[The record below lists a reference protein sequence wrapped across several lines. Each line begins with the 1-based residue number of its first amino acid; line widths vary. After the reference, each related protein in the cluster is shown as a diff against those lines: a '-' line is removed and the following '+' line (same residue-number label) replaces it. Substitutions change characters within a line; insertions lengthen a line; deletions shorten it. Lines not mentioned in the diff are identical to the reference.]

1 MHRMSSQ
8 STLIQLWVCWHCAPS
23 KCFITTR
30 PYNGRITELC
40 RPFVRLCLF
49 VPRAGSGIVRIDPLR
64 FLTGC
69 RTRRLNQALSV
80 LSLSLDFYECLYCAV
95 NYGPFLRCVILFVCV
110 FCLLVVLVMLSVT
123 VQVIDW
129 KDSSTKW
136 PIMCWYSLLTHSL
149 TSTLFV
155 LFGPVSPE
163 QKLFKT
169 SNFEEILPLCTCNW
183 YPHLLA
189 EKWEFKVTEF
199 SNRQRIITESIT
211 ELRRHWQ
218 WVLTMLDFPQR
229 SNTAKLTLRFS
240 NGHCYG
246 RGSTIRCLSR
256 ERAVKSW
263 RPFHRMSSR
272 Y

>member
-1 MHRMSSQ
+1 MIRIAFPMIRNFRMGSWIRCTCLLRRCTSCFAAKHRMSSQ

-69 RTRRLNQALSV
+69 RTRRLNQAMSV

-136 PIMCWYSLLTHSL
+136 PIMCWYSLTHSL
-149 TSTLFV
+149 
-155 LFGPVSPE
+155 
-163 QKLFKT
+163 Q
-169 SNFEEILPLCTCNW
+169 
-183 YPHLLA
+183 H
-189 EKWEFKVTEF
+189 
-199 SNRQRIITESIT
+199 
-211 ELRRHWQ
+211 
-218 WVLTMLDFPQR
+218 
-229 SNTAKLTLRFS
+229 
-240 NGHCYG
+240 
-246 RGSTIRCLSR
+246 
-256 ERAVKSW
+256 
-263 RPFHRMSSR
+263 SSSCSDR
-272 Y
+272 